1 MRAFSNSH
9 GPAMRVPSTVL
20 ISLLSIQMLCV
31 TSLADEGMWTFNAI
45 PKVEIKRR
53 YGFDITDTW
62 LRKVQLASVR
72 FNNGASG
79 SFVSPNGLVM
89 TNHHVASDTLQ
100 KLSTPQNNYYKNG
113 FYARTRAEELQSPDL
128 ELNVLVSMEDV
139 TARVNAT
146 VRTGITAAEA
156 NAVRQAEIAVIE
168 KESLARTQLRSDVVT
183 LYRGGQ
189 YHLYR
194 YKKYTDVRVV
204 FAPEFAVAFFGGD
217 PDNFTYPKY
226 SLDIAFVR
234 VYEDGKP
241 LQVENYLKWS
251 ESGVKEN
258 ELVFISG
265 HPGSTAR
272 LNTVAHLEFLRDMAL
287 PFSLRQLGRLRET
300 LVEYSSQSEEQARR
314 AQEDLFTAEN
324 TLKRTRGQLE
334 GLQNKSLMAKKRQAE
349 DALRRTIATRPE
361 KQKEYGDVWQQIAKG
376 RKELHDRFLEISLLE
391 APVGLNTTLFSLAR
405 TLVRLAAENT
415 KPDTERLPEYTDARR
430 ASLELNL
437 FSPAPI
443 YKDLEKTKLEGSLAF
458 MREMA
463 GADHPIVNKILNGK
477 APESRAAELV
487 DGTRLQDVEY
497 RKRLASGGVEAIAAS
512 TDPMIVLARAIDP
525 EARAVRKFYEPIL
538 SAERSNY
545 AKIAR
550 ALYDIEGTKLYP
562 DATFTLRLSYGA
574 VKGYREKGK
583 WVPPFTTFGGIFHRA
598 AQHNNKHPYK
608 LPERWTE
615 RKSSLDLRV
624 PLNFVST
631 NDSVGGNSGSPVINK
646 EAEIVGVIFDGNI
659 QSLVGNFIYDGA
671 QNRAISVD
679 SRGIAQALRK
689 IYGAD
694 RTADEL
700 AGVSLI
706 IRIPPRVRFRP
717 VPILTPV
724 RRVKHMTRM
733 PSSRY

>member
-1 MRAFSNSH
+1 
-9 GPAMRVPSTVL
+9 MRVRSTLL
-20 ISLLSIQMLCV
+20 ISLLSIQMLGV

-53 YGFDITDTW
+53 YGFDVTDTW

-72 FNNGASG
+72 FNSGASG

-100 KLSTPQNNYYKNG
+100 KLSTPQKNYYKNG

-139 TARVNAT
+139 TARVNST
-146 VRTGITAAEA
+146 VKTGMTAAEA

-168 KESLARTQLRSDVVT
+168 KESLAATQLRSDVVT

-287 PFSLRQLGRLRET
+287 PFSLRQFGRMRET

-334 GLQNKSLMAKKRQAE
+334 GLQNKSLMAKKRQTE
-349 DALRRTIATRPE
+349 DALRRRIATNPE
-361 KQKEYGDVWQQIAKG
+361 NQKEYGDVWQQITKG

-391 APVGLNTTLFSLAR
+391 SPVGLNTTLFSLAR
-405 TLVRLAAENT
+405 TLVRLTTENT

-443 YKDLEKTKLEGSLAF
+443 YKDLEKTKLAGSLAF

-463 GADHPIVNKILNGK
+463 GAEHPIVKKILNGK
-477 APESRAAELV
+477 APESRAEELV
-487 DGTRLQDVEY
+487 DGTRLLDVEY
-497 RKRLASGGVEAIAAS
+497 RKQLASGGVEAIAAS

-550 ALYDIEGTKLYP
+550 ALYEIEGTKLYP

-583 WVPPFTTFGGIFHRA
+583 WVPPFTTFGGIFQRA

-608 LPERWTE
+608 LPGRWTE
-615 RKSSLDLRV
+615 RKSSLDLRM

-631 NDSVGGNSGSPVINK
+631 NDSVGGNSGSPVIDK
-646 EAEIVGVIFDGNI
+646 DAEIVGVIFDGNI
-659 QSLVGNFIYDGA
+659 QSLVGNFIYDET

-679 SRGIAQALRK
+679 SRGIVQALRK
-689 IYGAD
+689 VYDAD
-694 RTADEL
+694 GIADEL
-700 AGVSLI
+700 LGNLNKSIESKLI
-706 IRIPPRVRFRP
+706 
-717 VPILTPV
+717 
-724 RRVKHMTRM
+724 
-733 PSSRY
+733 SCNAY